1 MTDKLKD
8 PKTYRRA
15 LLAAL
20 AAAAVAAPWLVGAGA
35 GEVEASEA
43 QTVAS
48 AVIEED
54 IVEVARQAGSF
65 ETLLAALEA
74 AGLVET
80 LQGEGPLTV
89 FAPTDAAF
97 EALPEG
103 TVPSLLENQEQLR
116 DVLTYHVV
124 PGRVTA
130 EQVVELDSA
139 TTVNGQSL
147 NIQVSED
154 GTVRVGGATVV
165 QTDVM
170 ASNGIIHVIDGVLLP
185 DAED

>member
-1 MTDKLKD
+1 MTNKLTD
-8 PKTYRRA
+8 QKTYRRS

-43 QTVAS
+43 QPVGSTETDA
-48 AVIEED
+48 D

-80 LQGEGPLTV
+80 LQGKGPLTV

-116 DVLTYHVV
+116 NVLTYHVV
-124 PGRVTA
+124 SGRVTA

-139 TTVNGQSL
+139 TTANGQSL
-147 NIQVSED
+147 NIQVSDD

-170 ASNGIIHVIDGVLLP
+170 ASNGVIHVIDGVLLP
-185 DAED
+185 DTED